1 MWGQNYIIICFCHSS
16 TLNCTCS
23 PMGAKLEVTFFF
35 HSKYR
40 NVASHPELRDLIT
53 WYSPP
58 VEAAWLLSPLGP
70 LLSGLPPSPSLPW
83 HQQAWVYYISLNIH
97 TSAWIQFVLHT
108 SPTWCSH
115 LVPCVLV
122 TSRFVPGQCCWT
134 HLDISHLT
142 WPWLQPGFLPPT
154 LLISFGAF
162 TALPAVEARNL
173 GTILDSFLSP
183 PPTSKPLDGISFHLS
198 LQNIFWVFLFV
209 CLSCFCFSTCNFML
223 EYHCVTVLW

>member
-1 MWGQNYIIICFCHSS
+1 MVHPSS
-16 TLNCTCS
+16 GSRMVVVPFGAFTLWFAIVPITAMA
-23 PMGAKLEVTFFF
+23 P
-35 HSKYR
+35 
-40 NVASHPELRDLIT
+40 ASM
-53 WYSPP
+53 S
-58 VEAAWLLSPLGP
+58 LL
-70 LLSGLPPSPSLPW
+70 
-83 HQQAWVYYISLNIH
+83 HFTNIH
-97 TSAWIQFVLHT
+97 TSAWIQFILHT

-183 PPTSKPLDGISFHLS
+183 STSKPLDGISFHLS

-223 EYHCVTVLW
+223 EYRCVTVLW